1 MSAAPEPIATG
12 TLARTPLPH
21 LLVYLE
27 QKKLSGTL
35 ALWPDPQPGEEAKGE
50 DRILLLKGVPMAAR
64 LLEPTPV
71 LRTGLLKLFAR
82 ERAPYAFYEVNLLG
96 DDRVSGRVDPLSL
109 ITESLRE
116 RARPEA
122 VQAVLDRIGDT
133 TLRMLPGVDLSRYD
147 LQPEERALVDVLR
160 AEPADVP
167 TLITVSG
174 LPDERARRLIYLL
187 TITKAVAPV
196 EGAQPRHSPA
206 PAAAAPAVATHAAPA
221 RTAIALPYEEPID
234 TYDASGAGDLDEP
247 TEPSPEVGMHVDA
260 VAQATAAAAAP
271 ESEPPLHGSID
282 RLQSIPPPPDSLTE
296 ELRTRWLK
304 VVAKGRL
311 MENQNYFE
319 MLDIDREAKSNDA
332 RAKFYQLAKD
342 WHPDRLPS
350 ELMPIREYV
359 QVIFGYMSEAANTL
373 GDEGQRVKYVQT
385 VREGGGTPATE
396 RLMQT
401 ILDTAMEYERVLVM
415 ARRRDFDA
423 ALELMVKILNIQ
435 RDDPEYNA
443 MYAWLLMQKFPGQ
456 DAPLQK
462 MLDAVDKALA
472 AHERHERANLLKAQ
486 ILRRMGKQDEA
497 FEYYQKVAE
506 INPRNVDA
514 MREVRVAT
522 MRSQQAGP
530 SAPKPGVKGKAKG
543 KGKKEEEGGVGGL
556 LGKMFGKK

>member
-1 MSAAPEPIATG
+1 MSATPEPIATG

-35 ALWPDPQPGEEAKGE
+35 ALWPDPQPGEEPKGQ
-50 DRILLLKGVPMAAR
+50 DRILFLKGMPVAAR
-64 LLEPTPV
+64 LMEPATA
-71 LRTGLLKLFAR
+71 LRPGLLKLFAR

-96 DDRVSGRVDPLSL
+96 DDRVSGRVDPISL

-116 RARPEA
+116 RARGDA
-122 VQAVLDRIGDT
+122 VQAVLERIGDAR
-133 TLRMLPGVDLSRYD
+133 LRMLSGVDLGRYD
-147 LQPEERALVDVLR
+147 LQPEERTLIDVLR

-174 LPDERARRLIYLL
+174 LPDDRARRLIYLL
-187 TITKAVAPV
+187 TITKAVAPF
-196 EGAQPRHSPA
+196 ETAPA
-206 PAAAAPAVATHAAPA
+206 RVGPAAAPP
-221 RTAIALPYEEPID
+221 PEPEPED
-234 TYDASGAGDLDEP
+234 ETDDEDEP
-247 TEPSPEVGMHVDA
+247 SEPDEPAPEIGMHVDA
-260 VAQATAAAAAP
+260 VAQAAAAAAP
-271 ESEPPLHGSID
+271 PPEEGALHTSID
-282 RLQSIPPPPDSLTE
+282 RLQSIPPPPDTLPE
-296 ELRTRWLK
+296 ELRARWLR
-304 VVAKGRL
+304 VVTKGRL

-332 RAKFYQLAKD
+332 RSKFYQLAKD
-342 WHPDRLPS
+342 WHPDRLPT
-350 ELMPIREYV
+350 ELAPLREYV

-373 GDEGQRVKYVQT
+373 GDESQRTKYVQT
-385 VREGGGTPATE
+385 VREGGGTPATD

-415 ARRRDFDA
+415 ARRRDYDA
-423 ALELMVKILNIQ
+423 ALELMVKVLQIQ

-462 MLDAVDKALA
+462 MLDAVDKALS
-472 AHERHERANLLKAQ
+472 AHDRHERANLLKAQ
-486 ILRRMGKQDEA
+486 ILRRMGRGDES

-522 MRSQQAGP
+522 MRAQQSGP
-530 SAPKPGVKGKAKG
+530 APSRPGKPKLKTKG
-543 KGKKEEEGGVGGL
+543 KGKKEAESGVGGL
-556 LGKMFGKK
+556 LGKMFGKKN